1 MTNVLLLLVLIA
13 VALLASSSYS
23 SYSLKPALVC
33 SSSKYVCAGRAQHA
47 LQSLH
52 HLPDDEGPAVVVM
65 ELLVKGGEGGSQKV
79 MAWSPE
85 GLSHSPLDEGRH

>member
-13 VALLASSSYS
+13 AVLLASSSYS

-33 SSSKYVCAGRAQHA
+33 GKYVCAGRAQHA